1 MTSEST
7 DGQIYDVVVVGSGGA
22 ALSTA
27 LGAVDEGMSVLM
39 IESTDR
45 WGGSTAMSGGGMWFP
60 NNALMRRAGVADSR
74 EEALAYL
81 EACVG
86 DVGRASDRAR
96 KEAFVDGVDDFVATA
111 ERHGVVFAR
120 ATDTPDYYPEL
131 PGGKIGRAIEV
142 KPLDSKAL
150 GDLWDT
156 LRVTVALP
164 AMTDDV
170 WLLNRAWSTASGMVR
185 GAKVVGRIAG
195 GLVTGKRLVG
205 IGTAWATAFG
215 KAVLVDGGVPL
226 WLSSPLESLVVE
238 DDRVVGAR
246 VARPSG
252 TVTVRARRGV
262 MIAGG
267 GFESNPEWRQKYHGI
282 DGAPSGNP
290 GNLGVPIAAAREA
303 GAALEL
309 MDDAWWGA
317 SIAPLPGSR
326 QGTFVVGERSMPH
339 SIIVDSHGE
348 RFADE
353 SESYVD
359 LGHHMLAHDGG
370 KGPYWMIVD
379 GRYPLKY
386 FRTFAMDPRAV
397 RAMKEAGIQVRG
409 RDLDA
414 LAAAIDVDPGA
425 LRATVERFNG
435 FARAGIDGDFGRGN
449 SAYDRYYADP
459 TVRPN
464 PNLAPLEHGPFTA
477 YRLVVGDLGTKG
489 GVVTDAD
496 GRALR
501 EDGTVIPGLFAAG
514 NSSASVM
521 GRTYP
526 GPGATIGPA
535 AVFGLRAARFMACD
549 AAPDAG

>member
-1 MTSEST
+1 MQTGHATEQT
-7 DGQIYDVVVVGSGGA
+7 FDVVVVGSGGA
-22 ALSTA
+22 ALATA
-27 LGAVDEGMSVLM
+27 LGAIDEGLSVLVL
-39 IESTDR
+39 ESTDK

-60 NNALMRRAGVADSR
+60 NNALMQRDGVADSR
-74 EEALAYL
+74 AEALDYL
-81 EACVG
+81 EASVG
-86 DVGRASDRAR
+86 SVGRASDRTR
-96 KEAFVDGVDDFVATA
+96 KEAFVDGIDDFVATA
-111 ERHGVVFAR
+111 EKYGVVFAR

-142 KPLDSKAL
+142 KPLDSKVL

-164 AMTDDV
+164 AMTNDV
-170 WLLNRAWSTASGMVR
+170 WLLNRAWSTLSGMVR
-185 GAKVVGRIAG
+185 GAQVVGRIAG
-195 GLVTGKRLVG
+195 GLVRGKRLVG

-215 KAVLVDGGVPL
+215 KAVFVDGGVPL

-238 DDRVVGAR
+238 EGRVVGVR
-246 VARPSG
+246 VERG
-252 TVTVRARRGV
+252 QETVTVRARQGV
-262 MIAGG
+262 MLAGG

-290 GNLGVPIAAAREA
+290 GNLGTPIAAAQEV

-317 SIAPLPGSR
+317 SIAPLPGTRS
-326 QGTFVVGERSMPH
+326 GTFVVGERSMPH
-339 SIIVDSHGE
+339 SLIVDSHGH
-348 RFADE
+348 RFANE

-379 GRYPLKY
+379 GRYPWRY
-386 FRTFAMDPRAV
+386 FRTFSMDPRFV
-397 RAMKEAGIQVRG
+397 RAIKDAGIQVRG
-409 RDLDA
+409 RT
-414 LAAAIDVDPGA
+414 LAELAGAMGIDHRTLHD
-425 LRATVERFNG
+425 TVRRFNG
-435 FARAGIDGDFGRGN
+435 FARGGVDGDFGRGN

-464 PNLAPLEHGPFTA
+464 PTLAPLEHGPFTA

-501 EDGTVIPGLFAAG
+501 EDGTVIEGLFASG
-514 NSSASVM
+514 NNSASVM

-535 AVFGLRAARFMACD
+535 AVFGLRAARLMGRSAH
-549 AAPDAG
+549 